1 MSKCLLTKLNGIVE
15 NPRLPKLEEC
25 VIEFNGKGSVH
36 LALNEE
42 TTIRVVDGV
51 FSDSTY
57 SQNNGTSKTVSSL
70 EFQYILPT
78 SSSALL
84 FLPKKKITSIIPSNC
99 NFDVTQM
106 LYMPSLISP
115 GCGVNCISPKKVDI
129 QELCNKLAYIQTFQ
143 FASLVVKGDIAGLRG
158 KDATWIRLE
167 GMDIYGDISNI
178 TSNADQIFLSGTKI
192 GGELSSLT
200 CEQCMFYNNGQF
212 TWKNTRPSSKKILPL
227 IGNANLGGDVDAMLI
242 NQANCVVGTN
252 KTISVLGNRTS
263 ASDAAVATLQQNGY
277 TVSVTPA

>member
-25 VIEFNGKGSVH
+25 VIEFNGKGSVN

-42 TTIRVVDGV
+42 STIRVVDGV

-78 SSSALL
+78 GSSALL
-84 FLPKKKITSIIPSNC
+84 FLPKKKITSLIPSNC
-99 NFDVTQM
+99 SFDFNQM
-106 LYMPSLISP
+106 LYMPNLVNP
-115 GCGVNCISPKKVDI
+115 GCGSSCVPINKLDI
-129 QELCNKLAYIQTFQ
+129 QEFFSKYNALTFQ
-143 FASLVVKGDIAGLRG
+143 FSSKVVKGDIAGLRD
-158 KDATWIRLE
+158 KVTTWIRLE

-200 CEQCMFYNNGQF
+200 CEQCMFFNNGQF

-227 IGNANLGGDVDAMLI
+227 IGNANLGDDVDAMLI

-263 ASDAAVATLQQNGY
+263 ASDAAVATLQQKGY

>member
-1 MSKCLLTKLNGIVE
+1 MSKCLITKLNGIVE

-25 VIEFNGKGSVH
+25 VIEFNKKGLVH

-42 TTIRVVDGV
+42 STIRVVDGV

-70 EFQYILPT
+70 EFQYILST
-78 SSSALL
+78 GSSSLL
-84 FLPKKKITSIIPSNC
+84 FLPKNKVTNLTPSNC
-99 NFDVTQM
+99 SFDFNNM
-106 LYMPSLISP
+106 LYMPNLVSP
-115 GCGVNCISPKKVDI
+115 GCGENCVPINKLDI
-129 QELCNKLAYIQTFQ
+129 QEFCTNHDVMTFQ
-143 FASLVVKGDIAGLRG
+143 FASDVVKGDIAGLRG
-158 KDATWIRLE
+158 KFATWIRL
-167 GMDIYGDISNI
+167 GGKDVYGDISNI
-178 TSNADQIFLSGTKI
+178 TSDVENIFLSGTNI
-192 GGELSSLT
+192 GGELSGLT
-200 CEQCMFYNNGQF
+200 SENCLFYNNGQF

-227 IGNANLGGDVDAMLI
+227 IGTTNLGDDVDAMLI

-263 ASDAAVATLQQNGY
+263 ASDAAVATLQQKGY